1 MDGEWVTIAV
11 VAERGPINHT
21 RAPVGLEREEDD
33 VVGRNGKTLHNKSN
47 PRKGV
52 TPGSNHPKPLG
63 RKYVNLKLID
73 FGCRSD
79 SGANGGKPIIRGD
92 AFLSLLLFESDS
104 FDTIDSNNGGLPK
117 KTYKG
122 GSKGAFEHMSR
133 LREGAVIALL
143 APKILKPFQVSGILN
158 VPSKLLTPN
167 IQLQRSSSTPHPTT
181 NILAVTPESEASIS
195 VIGYAKDLGSCPAI
209 KKDGKPC
216 GSWVDKRVSQVCE
229 WHVQNAVERRRAGR
243 AEFSSA

>member
-33 VVGRNGKTLHNKSN
+33 VIGHNGKPL
-47 PRKGV
+47 PRKSSTGKA
-52 TPGSNHPKPLG
+52 TTSAPPKSLG
-63 RKYVNLKLID
+63 KKYVNLKLID

-79 SGANGGKPIIRGD
+79 SGANGGKSAIRGD

-104 FDTIDSNNGGLPK
+104 FDTLDTNGGGLPK
-117 KTYKG
+117 KIYKG

-143 APKILKPFQVSGILN
+143 TPKILKPFQVG
-158 VPSKLLTPN
+158 
-167 IQLQRSSSTPHPTT
+167 
-181 NILAVTPESEASIS
+181 
-195 VIGYAKDLGSCPAI
+195 
-209 KKDGKPC
+209 
-216 GSWVDKRVSQVCE
+216 
-229 WHVQNAVERRRAGR
+229 
-243 AEFSSA
+243 